1 MTAVKKRKTRTGKEK
16 EWRLWVG
23 LKAAMP
29 SFVGGGHWG
38 KWGQIEDLGRGKQLE
53 QGTPG
58 DQPGHCTHKHL
69 AQHKCPGAGQVCRAG
84 PQEPGLNRTRSR
96 SERWRI
102 GACLVEHHHELGAP
116 PWRGGIGPGGGCRGY
131 KRQAGV
137 IFQGLPFGVWCWILC
152 VNLG

>member
-1 MTAVKKRKTRTGKEK
+1 M
-16 EWRLWVG
+16 G

-96 SERWRI
+96 SER
-102 GACLVEHHHELGAP
+102 
-116 PWRGGIGPGGGCRGY
+116 
-131 KRQAGV
+131 
-137 IFQGLPFGVWCWILC
+137 
-152 VNLG
+152 